1 MIYWTLSKVSK
12 NIHNIC
18 LLSNWLRYWKYWNE
32 VALILAGRSKRTRK
46 ERAAQLRQPTGRSQR
61 WSELGPERP
70 RPAPAGSTPAS
81 CPSPTGP
88 ALRANPFPEVTD
100 LICRLPLPTLFYR
113 KRLFTL
119 ETCCG
124 YGYGPT
130 RKSKGLPSDGGGG
143 GGWGVG
149 MGLGW
154 GGWMGMGGDGGG
166 SASGRDGGGGGWG
179 VDGGW
184 EWGGSRSENRW
195 GCAGGHWKLDPK
207 RSRPKGNLGPK
218 RSNSVRIGSF
228 STPKDR
234 FCVGE
239 WEKVPQKIMF
249 KPKNV
254 KKQGQNGGTSIWPNI
269 EGVPSLGPSL
279 SWASMI
285 CCETTDSALFFID
298 VISIPIHVHSCE
310 ERHKVA
316 GSAGVQCV
324 VKLCVI
330 YL

>member
-1 MIYWTLSKVSK
+1 M
-12 NIHNIC
+12 
-18 LLSNWLRYWKYWNE
+18 
-32 VALILAGRSKRTRK
+32 ALILAGRSKRTCE
-46 ERAAQLRQPTGRSQR
+46 ERAAQLRQPTGRSR
-61 WSELGPERP
+61 RRSELGPERP

-88 ALRANPFPEVTD
+88 ALRAIPFPEVTD

-143 GGWGVG
+143 GGWGWGWGWGGVGGWGWVG
-149 MGLGW
+149 MGVGVRV
-154 GGWMGMGGDGGG
+154 GEMGVGV
-166 SASGRDGGGGGWG
+166 G

-195 GCAGGHWKLDPK
+195 GRAGGYWKLDPK

-239 WEKVPQKIMF
+239 WEKVPQKIVF

-269 EGVPSLGPSL
+269 EGVPSPGPSL

-316 GSAGVQCV
+316 GSAGAQCM
-324 VKLCVI
+324 VKL
-330 YL
+330 